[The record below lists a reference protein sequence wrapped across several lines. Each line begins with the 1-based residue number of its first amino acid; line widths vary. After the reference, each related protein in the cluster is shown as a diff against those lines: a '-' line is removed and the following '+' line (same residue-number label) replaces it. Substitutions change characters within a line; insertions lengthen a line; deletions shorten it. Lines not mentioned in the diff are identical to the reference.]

1 MLISTS
7 HCPAGGGL
15 PADISL
21 AAANG
26 AAAVQLIKDHI
37 QSMPCLKPLVLV
49 LKAFLKV
56 SCVLCWSQ
64 AFCCQRG
71 QSTAERM
78 LPTC

>member
-1 MLISTS
+1 MLTSTPQ
-7 HCPAGGGL
+7 CPAGGGL

-56 SCVLCWSQ
+56 NCALY
-64 AFCCQRG
+64 
-71 QSTAERM
+71 
-78 LPTC
+78 

>member
-1 MLISTS
+1 MLTSTPQ
-7 HCPAGGGL
+7 CYAGGGL

-56 SCVLCWSQ
+56 SCALYWPQ
-64 AFCCQRG
+64 ASVDVPRAHQVGR
-71 QSTAERM
+71 
-78 LPTC
+78 